1 MESGS
6 REWKMEDRG
15 SQSSILDPLSSFTRQ
30 ARVKGVTQ
38 RIAEEIEAHQREEDE
53 KSRQENLQRSDEN
66 IRRGVRQEISPARC
80 RRLDAETEK
89 AQRCFSANGCASVK
103 RGGDDERREGI
114 GQQMAQHDA
123 PARSAQALGGEH
135 KLLLAKRQH

>member
-30 ARVKGVTQ
+30 ARVKRVTQ

-53 KSRQENLQRSDEN
+53 KSRQENLQRGDEN

-80 RRLDAETEK
+80 RWLDAETEK
-89 AQRCFSANGCASVK
+89 AQRGFGANGCAGVK
-103 RGGDDERREGI
+103 RRGDDERRERI
-114 GQQMAQHDA
+114 GKQVAQHDA
-123 PARSAQALGGEH
+123 PARSSEALRREH
-135 KLLLAKRQH
+135 ELLLAKR